1 MFRIRPAGPWVAL
14 ALPALVAIGPAIVSV
29 QRVSLAPAEVPSGA
43 TSTGTVTLNA
53 APIVQARVALSSS
66 HPGMAAVPASI
77 LVGVLSRGTFAITT
91 TSGQAGCATITAREG
106 TTPAKSALLFV
117 HPRNLSSSPVRL
129 TLSPTSVGGGLT
141 STGTV
146 LVTPSSAAGQVVNL
160 TSSNPS
166 VTVPA
171 SVTLAASEIGAG
183 IATFSIGTSAV
194 TGLGTCSIITA
205 TFGNSRSRALLKV
218 IPFVQG

>member
-1 MFRIRPAGPWVAL
+1 MSQIRTARPWVAL
-14 ALPALVAIGPAIVSV
+14 ALPALAPMLLAIVTV
-29 QRVSLAPAEVPSGA
+29 QSVSLSPADVPSGR

-53 APIVQARVALSSS
+53 APVVTTRVFLSSS
-66 HPGMAAVPASI
+66 KPGLAAVPASI
-77 LVGVLSRGTFAITT
+77 SVGILQRGTFAITT
-91 TSGQAGCATITAREG
+91 TAGQAGCATISAKEAKTA
-106 TTPAKSALLFV
+106 AKSALLFV
-117 HPRNLSSSPVRL
+117 QPRNLSSSPVRL
-129 TLSPTSVGGGLT
+129 SLSPTSVGGGLT
-141 STGTV
+141 ATGTV

-171 SVTLAASEIGAG
+171 SVTLGASEIGAG
-183 IATFSIGTSAV
+183 IATFNIGTSAV

-205 TFGNSRSRALLKV
+205 TFGTSQGRALLKV